1 MKQSKFSDEQIVAI
15 LQEAATG
22 LQTQSEVCRRHGISE
37 NTFYIWKRRFAG
49 MATSDVRR
57 LRELERENS
66 QLKRLLAERDLE
78 VDAIRSLFRKNGQAL
93 PNTFQP
99 SVLRERDT

>member
-1 MKQSKFSDEQIVAI
+1 MKKSKFSDEQIVSI

-22 LQTQSEVCRRHGISE
+22 ATTQSDVCRKHGISE

-49 MATSDVRR
+49 MAIEDVRR
-57 LRELERENS
+57 LKELERENG

-78 VDAIRSLFRKNGQAL
+78 VDAIRILFRKNGQAL
-93 PNTFQP
+93 P
-99 SVLRERDT
+99 SVFRERDAL

>member
-1 MKQSKFSDEQIVAI
+1 MMKKSKFSDEQIVTV

-22 LQTQSEVCRRHGISE
+22 VMTQSDVCRKHGISE

-49 MATSDVRR
+49 MTTEDVRR
-57 LRELERENS
+57 LKELERENG

-78 VDAIRSLFRKNGQAL
+78 VDAMRSLFRKNGQAL
-93 PNTFQP
+93 P
-99 SVLRERDT
+99 SVSRERDAL

>member
-1 MKQSKFSDEQIVAI
+1 MKKSKFSDEQIVAV
-15 LQEAATG
+15 LQEASTGAT
-22 LQTQSEVCRRHGISE
+22 TQSDVCRKHGISE

-49 MATSDVRR
+49 MATEDVRR
-57 LRELERENS
+57 LKELERENG

-93 PNTFQP
+93 P
-99 SVLRERDT
+99 SVFRERDAL